1 MPAIC
6 PQFCIALGL
15 QYPCLKG
22 RVHMQ
27 WPNLEAVRKGGEQD
41 KLEGRVSN
49 LLSPWVSA
57 GGTQQGQ
64 HLPLENGHTWV
75 VQTLKTFT
83 QHLHLETEVRN
94 GAKPEQKL
102 PGSWGKSY
110 LESGRV
116 LDHVPPQTS
125 VSTHEGDKIHRKS
138 KLCWRTNATLWS
150 FFYKLSHTTL
160 TGKLYFHWGPMTFL
174 YVYPHFIK

>member
-6 PQFCIALGL
+6 PQFCGALGL
-15 QYPCLKG
+15 RYPYLKG
-22 RVHMQ
+22 LVHMQ
-27 WPNLEAVRKGGEQD
+27 WPNLEAVRHLRGKEVS
-41 KLEGRVSN
+41 KIELEGGVSN
-49 LLSPWVSA
+49 LLSLWMSA

-125 VSTHEGDKIHRKS
+125 VSTHEEDKIHRK
-138 KLCWRTNATLWS
+138 KVNFA
-150 FFYKLSHTTL
+150 
-160 TGKLYFHWGPMTFL
+160 
-174 YVYPHFIK
+174 